1 MKKFMIFVIVI
12 MIIGAFTIPSFA
24 DTYNAELE
32 MWENGEEIPTDLSD
46 NELYDWQIEHGM
58 ISEAREQYCPN
69 CSVWAKY
76 GTCPICNKIVWG
88 NSKTETK
95 IEIKN
100 SVSTQKISAKSTKQ
114 KKTVKKSK
122 AKKTVK
128 KSKVMTDAKAK
139 RIIMKKKKIH
149 IDKIKLVDKYVKG
162 KWYCYYIYADGDCYV
177 ATIKRGKVQKFVQ
190 LN

>member
-1 MKKFMIFVIVI
+1 MKKFMIFVIAI

-32 MWENGEEIPTDLSD
+32 IWENDEEIPTNLSD
-46 NELYDWQIEHGM
+46 NDLYDWEIEHGF

-76 GTCPICNKIVWG
+76 GTCPICNEIVWG
-88 NSKTETK
+88 KIETK
-95 IEIKN
+95 N
-100 SVSTQKISAKSTKQ
+100 SISTQKISTKSTKQ
-114 KKTVKKSK
+114 KKVAKKSK

-128 KSKVMTDAKAK
+128 KSKAMTNAKAK
-139 RIIMKKKKIH
+139 KIIMTKKKIH

-177 ATIKRGKVQKFVQ
+177 ATIKRGKIQKFVQ